1 MTVIA
6 KTERETHPSLSEASF
21 GRELIRFN
29 TAGSVDNGKST
40 LIGRLLYDSGGL
52 PEDVIKTIA
61 ARSRDGGKL
70 NLAAFT
76 DGLKAERER
85 AITIDASYRYFQ
97 RGERDFIV
105 ADSPGHFEYTRNML
119 TATSHSDA
127 TLILVDAEHGI
138 VEQNRRHA
146 YLASMAGVKNI
157 AILVNKLDLFDYSR
171 ARFDEIQGEFSRLL
185 EKLPDVELTYIPISA
200 LHGENIVQSSRFTPW
215 FEGPSV
221 LGYLEGLSPERDVP
235 VEKVRAV
242 VQWIEREERA
252 GHREVVVRLD
262 EGSLV
267 NGDRLRSSPG
277 DEEVSVEGLSVP
289 SGFVVRTSA
298 TQARFQVPWTSRL
311 QRGDILSRAETPLST
326 MSRFDAR
333 ICWMDERPLREGERY
348 LVRIG
353 GKLTEG
359 VIERVDRRVDIG
371 TYEHIDDRRALTL
384 NEVGVVTVSLA
395 RPIAAVRFSDDR
407 RAGALIVI
415 DPGSGHT
422 VAAGGVLTGNK
433 ARQ

>member
-1 MTVIA
+1 MIA
-6 KTERETHPSLSEASF
+6 TNTRGRQSSLSEASF

-85 AITIDASYRYFQ
+85 GITIDASYRYFQ

-171 ARFDEIQGEFSRLL
+171 ARFDEVRGEFSQLL
-185 EKLPDVELTYIPISA
+185 EKLPDVQLTYIPISA
-200 LHGENIVQSSRFTPW
+200 LHGENIVQSSSLTPW

-221 LGYLEGLSPERDVP
+221 LGYLEALSPERDVP
-235 VEKVRAV
+235 VDKVRAV
-242 VQWIEREERA
+242 VQWIEREDRD
-252 GHREVVVRLD
+252 GRREVVVRLD
-262 EGSLV
+262 EGSLG
-267 NGDRLRSSPG
+267 NGDRLRSIPG
-277 DEEVSVEGLSVP
+277 DEEVSVQRLSVP
-289 SGFVVRTSA
+289 AGFVVRTSA
-298 TQARFQVPWTSRL
+298 TQARFQVPWTTRL
-311 QRGDILSRAETPLST
+311 QRGDILFRAEAPLST
-326 MSRFDAR
+326 MSRFDAK

-348 LVRIG
+348 RVRIG
-353 GKLTEG
+353 GNLTEG
-359 VIERVDRRVDIG
+359 VIERVQRRVDIG

-384 NEVGVVTVSLA
+384 NEVGIVTISLD
-395 RPIAAVRFSDDR
+395 RSLAAVRFSDDR

-415 DPGSGHT
+415 DPSSGHT
-422 VAAGGVLTGNK
+422 VAAGGVLTGNE
-433 ARQ
+433 ARE